1 MVDWYGRWT
10 PEDDYTKY
18 PAEKMCDCDRIAK
31 RIMDDGYFPRTDIKN
46 IVEMVLAYY
55 DYDND
60 FNLDECFAY
69 VEDSGGWTEFDYLE
83 DEDDEGI

>member
-1 MVDWYGRWT
+1 MVDWYGRWI

-55 DYDND
+55 DYDDD
-60 FNLDECFAY
+60 FNLDECFEY
-69 VEDSGGWTEFDYLE
+69 VEDSGGWKEFDYWE
-83 DEDDEGI
+83 DGR